1 MKFTLIQRKE
11 RGPWYL
17 RVRLNGLDQKI
28 NLGTDSKQKANKL
41 APAKYDEFVRT
52 ATVDGAFN
60 ELTALL
66 DRLPKEEAKRK
77 RGEFRAKLNVAK
89 SGDLPTMSDFWKRW
103 EKLPSTQR
111 RVSHI
116 DDVARWERWIQFLS
130 EKDLKDCRLDEID
143 EHVANQFALHLDEER
158 LTRWSDPVLCTN
170 CHERFGS
177 GFSLPLFGVGRG
189 VAPTGTE
196 QWAAYSAGLF
206 PPNDECG
213 RFSL

>member
-11 RGPWYL
+11 SGPWYL

-41 APAKYDEFVRT
+41 ALAKYDEIVRT

-77 RGEFRAKLNVAK
+77 RAEFRAKLNVAK

-130 EKDLKDCRLDEID
+130 EKDLEDCRLDEID
-143 EHVANQFALHLDEER
+143 EHVANQFALHLDEE
-158 LTRWSDPVLCTN
+158 
-170 CHERFGS
+170 
-177 GFSLPLFGVGRG
+177 
-189 VAPTGTE
+189 
-196 QWAAYSAGLF
+196 
-206 PPNDECG
+206 
-213 RFSL
+213 